1 MTRRAYG
8 LAVALAVLMGGLSV
22 AAAWALDLPLRDPDG
37 TFGPS
42 WVRLP
47 LIALGCFLA
56 DVLPRSLYRARG
68 VRGMAPYVRDVL
80 RERWNWDRIALIVV
94 GLGSFYLTYV
104 GYRNLKSFLPWIRE
118 RTYDGA
124 LSAVDHLLAL
134 GHEPATLLQAVFG
147 TGIAA
152 HVLSLAYVAYLAF
165 VPVSLAA
172 WLVWSRNIAGGLWYT
187 TALCAN
193 WTLGL
198 FSYYLIP
205 SWGPAFWEPSLFRDL
220 PDTPVRDLQAELWA
234 HRYDVI
240 ADPNATQAIHSIAGF
255 ASLHVSVVFT
265 AALITHMTVRTGWVR
280 WAMWAYVPVT
290 VVATLYFGWH
300 YIADDLAGLAIGWVA
315 VWVGA
320 RVTGHRLST
329 VYRGTLFGTA
339 EPGRARRPQVP
350 RGRGRRLQPTGG

>member
-22 AAAWALDLPLRDPDG
+22 AAAWVLDLPLRDPDG

-47 LIALGCFLA
+47 LIVLGCFLA
-56 DVLPRSLYRARG
+56 DVLPRGIYRARG
-68 VRGMAPYVRDVL
+68 VRGMWPHARAVFH
-80 RERWNWDRIALIVV
+80 ERWTRARVSLIVV

-104 GYRNLKSFLPWIRE
+104 GYRNLKGFLPWIRE
-118 RTYDGA
+118 HTYDGA
-124 LSAVDHLLAL
+124 LGQMDQVLAF
-134 GHEPATLLQAVFG
+134 GFEPATLLQGLFG
-147 TGIAA
+147 TGISA
-152 HVLSLAYVAYLAF
+152 HVLSFFYVGYLVF

-198 FSYYLIP
+198 ASYYLLP
-205 SWGPAFWEPSLFRDL
+205 SWGPAFFEPSLFWGL
-220 PDTPVRDLQAELWA
+220 PDTAVRDLQASLWG
-234 HRYDVI
+234 HRYEAITNPD
-240 ADPNATQAIHSIAGF
+240 ATEAISSIAGF

-265 AALITHMTVRTGWVR
+265 AALITHMTVRNQWAR
-280 WAMWAYVPVT
+280 WAMWAYLPIT

-300 YIADDLAGLAIGWVA
+300 YIADDIAGLAIGWAA
-315 VWVGA
+315 VWMGA
-320 RVTGHRLST
+320 RVTGHEMST
-329 VYRGTLFGTA
+329 KYRGVIFGQGEAEDLPYTGTA
-339 EPGRARRPQVP
+339 GNRELESLTP
-350 RGRGRRLQPTGG
+350 R